1 MNKRWFKV
9 AVFLVALGILFY
21 IVNLV
26 IFYPQW
32 YIFQQAVQEALQAHS
47 TIPNPADFGIDQ
59 NYWITTM
66 FLSTVSGVSLLIGGA
81 YLFIQLLSRILRQIT

>member
-1 MNKRWFKV
+1 MKRWFKV

-26 IFYPQW
+26 VFYPRW
-32 YIFQQAVQEALQAHS
+32 YIFQQAVQEALHAHS
-47 TIPNPADFGIDQ
+47 TIPNQTDYGIDP
-59 NYWITTM
+59 NYLITAV

-81 YLFIQLLSRILRQIT
+81 YLFIQLLSRILRQLAK